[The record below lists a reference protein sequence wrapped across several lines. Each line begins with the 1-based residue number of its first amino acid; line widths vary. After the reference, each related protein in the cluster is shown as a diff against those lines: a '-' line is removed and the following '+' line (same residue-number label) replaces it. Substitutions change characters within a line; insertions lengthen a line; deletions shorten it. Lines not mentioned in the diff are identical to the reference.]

1 MELSSGQQR
10 LLFVVVVLALAGLGI
25 FLLGGRHRTA
35 AAADPSPSRR
45 ERGARHQPHP
55 RSAGDHAAT
64 RRPAAAGVDIYQ
76 WLPFT
81 QQDLTA
87 ASRATVAF
95 AADYETW
102 TYTEPAQAYVAKMNG
117 LVTTNFAASLQNSYA
132 TPGVAALR
140 SAQKQIS
147 TSSGGI
153 ASIRSFGSRV
163 DHVRG
168 QHRAAAGHH
177 VGHHEQLARSTRS
190 RSSPAR
196 PAGKSTTSS
205 WPRRVTIE
213 PQGSSAPSASAAS
226 SHCCSACS
234 PCR

>member
-10 LLFVVVVLALAGLGI
+10 LLFVVVVLALGGLGI
-25 FLLGGRHRTA
+25 FLLGSRHRTA
-35 AAADPSPSRR
+35 APPPAHPSASAAPVTS
-45 ERGARHQPHP
+45 
-55 RSAGDHAAT
+55 T
-64 RRPAAAGVDIYQ
+64 PAAAPTTTTTGGGGADIYQ

-132 TPGVAALR
+132 TPGVAAVR
-140 SAQKQIS
+140 NAQKQIS

-153 ASIRSFGSRV
+153 ASIQSFGTGSITFVVNITQR
-163 DHVRG
+163 
-168 QHRAAAGHH
+168 
-177 VGHHEQLARSTRS
+177 LA
-190 RSSPAR
+190 
-196 PAGKSTTSS
+196 TTSGPTNSSKQYAVTVVSDATS
-205 WPRRVTIE
+205 WQVNDVE
-213 PQGSSAPSASAAS
+213 LAGAGNQ
-226 SHCCSACS
+226 
-234 PCR
+234 

>member
-10 LLFVVVVLALAGLGI
+10 LLFVVVVLALGGLGI
-25 FLLGGRHRTA
+25 FLLGSRHRTA
-35 AAADPSPSRR
+35 APPPARPSASAAP
-45 ERGARHQPHP
+45 
-55 RSAGDHAAT
+55 AT
-64 RRPAAAGVDIYQ
+64 STPAAAPVTTTGGGANIYQ

-153 ASIRSFGSRV
+153 ASIRSFGTGSITFVVNIAQR
-163 DHVRG
+163 
-168 QHRAAAGHH
+168 
-177 VGHHEQLARSTRS
+177 LA
-190 RSSPAR
+190 
-196 PAGKSTTSS
+196 TTSGTS
-205 WPRRVTIE
+205 NSSKQYAVTVVSNATGWQVNDVE
-213 PQGSSAPSASAAS
+213 LAGAGNQ
-226 SHCCSACS
+226 
-234 PCR
+234 

>member
-10 LLFVVVVLALAGLGI
+10 LLFVVVVLALGGLGI

-35 AAADPSPSRR
+35 TPPPAHPSASAAP
-45 ERGARHQPHP
+45 
-55 RSAGDHAAT
+55 AT
-64 RRPAAAGVDIYQ
+64 STPAAAPATTTGGGVDIYQ

-140 SAQKQIS
+140 NAQKQIS

-153 ASIRSFGSRV
+153 ASIQSFGTGSITFAVNITQR
-163 DHVRG
+163 
-168 QHRAAAGHH
+168 
-177 VGHHEQLARSTRS
+177 LA
-190 RSSPAR
+190 
-196 PAGKSTTSS
+196 TTSGTTNS
-205 WPRRVTIE
+205 SKQYAVTVVSNATGWQVNDVEIA
-213 PQGSSAPSASAAS
+213 GAGN
-226 SHCCSACS
+226 
-234 PCR
+234 R

>member
-1 MELSSGQQR
+1 MELSNGQQR
-10 LLFVVVVLALAGLGI
+10 LLFVVVVLALGGLGI
-25 FLLGGRHRTA
+25 FLLGSRHRTA
-35 AAADPSPSRR
+35 TPPPARPSVSAAP
-45 ERGARHQPHP
+45 
-55 RSAGDHAAT
+55 AT
-64 RRPAAAGVDIYQ
+64 STPAAAPVTTTGGGVDIYQ

-153 ASIRSFGSRV
+153 ASIRSFGTGSITFVVNIAQR
-163 DHVRG
+163 
-168 QHRAAAGHH
+168 
-177 VGHHEQLARSTRS
+177 LA
-190 RSSPAR
+190 
-196 PAGKSTTSS
+196 TTSGTTNS
-205 WPRRVTIE
+205 TQQYAVTVVSNATGWQVNDVE
-213 PQGSSAPSASAAS
+213 LAGAGN
-226 SHCCSACS
+226 H
-234 PCR
+234 